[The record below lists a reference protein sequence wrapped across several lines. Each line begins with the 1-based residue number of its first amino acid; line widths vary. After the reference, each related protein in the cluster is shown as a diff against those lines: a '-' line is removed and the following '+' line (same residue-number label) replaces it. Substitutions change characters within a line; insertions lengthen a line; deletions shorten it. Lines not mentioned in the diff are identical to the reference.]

1 MRLEGAEI
9 QSKEKSKYIEKSV
22 RFECLSQETQN
33 RRYKSKDIYISIYDG
48 QEGRSETPVFHRCPH
63 TVVKST
69 VKYVYVMLLYMSLI
83 GKSAKA
89 RRMV

>member
-48 QEGRSETPVFHRCPH
+48 QEDRSDRCPH
-63 TVVKST
+63 SVVKST